1 MCHKVAAPRGS
12 EVLIIELKERVCYV
26 IPYEGSLKYRV
37 GEKKMGILLPIII
50 AVLVLLMLLIVFVSK
65 YQTAKPD
72 EALIISGSYLGS
84 KMFM

>member
-1 MCHKVAAPRGS
+1 
-12 EVLIIELKERVCYV
+12 
-26 IPYEGSLKYRV
+26 
-37 GEKKMGILLPIII
+37 MGILLPIII

-84 KMFM
+84 KNVHVDEGGNKIKIVRGGGGLSYQCSNVQIELVCFQVN

>member
-1 MCHKVAAPRGS
+1 
-12 EVLIIELKERVCYV
+12 
-26 IPYEGSLKYRV
+26 
-37 GEKKMGILLPIII
+37 MGILLPII

>member
-1 MCHKVAAPRGS
+1 
-12 EVLIIELKERVCYV
+12 
-26 IPYEGSLKYRV
+26 
-37 GEKKMGILLPIII
+37 MGILLPIII

-84 KMFM
+84 KNVHVDEGGNKIKSFVAVVRLSYQCSNVQIELVCFQVN